1 MAILETFPSR
11 DNSHTILD
19 TDGTAVAKEDNL
31 QFTGLDVT
39 DDSTN
44 EKTEVKAVGLNAD
57 SLNDVCSGEISSAF
71 AQTGLCYSTNEQI
84 VGKWID
90 GKPLYQIT
98 VDCGMGKNATAWTTT
113 VNISNVENVI
123 SMEGIALG
131 TETKPVPFVH
141 PGGLDYQIQ
150 LDARDFTSSSFGVL
164 INLRSN
170 YTSKHFYVTVRYTKS
185 TD

>member
-57 SLNDVCSGEISSAF
+57 SLDDICGGSVLPNIVQSAF
-71 AQTGLCYSTNEQI
+71 NYSTNEQI

-90 GKPLYQIT
+90 GKPLYQKTAQIT
-98 VDCGMGKNATAWTTT
+98 TPTSGANVSVYNTTGMNIDMVVNLDVFLNDAGYRNAKIYVNAD
-113 VNISNVENVI
+113 VEVLKEKANSLDGYVRVFNKNISLAE
-123 SMEGIALG
+123 E
-131 TETKPVPFVH
+131 
-141 PGGLDYQIQ
+141 
-150 LDARDFTSSSFGVL
+150 VL
-164 INLRSN
+164 QDNPEIKQNI
-170 YTSKHFYVTVRYTKS
+170 
-185 TD
+185 

>member
-1 MAILETFPSR
+1 MAIIQTFP
-11 DNSHTILD
+11 
-19 TDGTAVAKEDNL
+19 
-31 QFTGLDVT
+31 
-39 DDSTN
+39 
-44 EKTEVKAVGLNAD
+44 EKKGLNAD
-57 SLNDVCSGEISSAF
+57 DINDIASGEISNGFVQSQF
-71 AQTGLCYSTNEQI
+71 NYSTTEQVI
-84 VGKWID
+84 GKWID

-113 VNISNVENVI
+113 VNISNVENI
-123 SMEGIALG
+123 IYMEGIALG

-150 LDARDFTSSSFGVL
+150 LDVRDFTSSSFGVL

-170 YTSKHFYVTVRYTKS
+170 YTSKHFYVTVRYTKT

>member
-57 SLNDVCSGEISSAF
+57 SLDDICGGSVLPNIVQSAF
-71 AQTGLCYSTNEQI
+71 NYSTNEQI

-90 GKPLYQIT
+90 GKPLYQKTAQIT
-98 VDCGMGKNATAWTTT
+98 TPTSGANVSVYNTTGMNIDMVVNLDVFLNDAGYRNAGWFFNGSRYINAWWDSGSNIVYMTCPSSYEQGKEAY
-113 VNISNVENVI
+113 II
-123 SMEGIALG
+123 I
-131 TETKPVPFVH
+131 K
-141 PGGLDYQIQ
+141 
-150 LDARDFTSSSFGVL
+150 
-164 INLRSN
+164 
-170 YTSKHFYVTVRYTKS
+170 YTKT